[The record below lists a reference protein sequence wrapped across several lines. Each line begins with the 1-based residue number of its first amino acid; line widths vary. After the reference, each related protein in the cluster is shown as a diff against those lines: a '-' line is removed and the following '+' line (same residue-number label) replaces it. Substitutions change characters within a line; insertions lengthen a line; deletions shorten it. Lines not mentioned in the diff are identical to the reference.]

1 MHLAVLFEYT
11 NWKGVTKTR
20 KVRPKVIWFGN
31 TEWHPDHQWLLTAF
45 DVDKQAERDFAMKDI
60 KNWREV

>member
-1 MHLAVLFEYT
+1 MVLFEYK

-20 KVRPKVIWFGN
+20 KVKPRTIWFGS
-31 TEWHPDHQWLLTAF
+31 TECHPYYQWLLTAF
-45 DVDKQAERDFAMKDI
+45 DEDKQAERDFAMKDI